1 VTVVLSMLCA
11 DGIVIASDSQITEGD
26 RAVSYPAQKL
36 HQLGDGAAWGGS
48 GARSVLLDLEKDFA
62 SSSAAIL
69 EADDIGHALQERV
82 IPVLRHHYDNFIA
95 DVPGEEGA
103 GGPSAYVLAAGYSKG
118 EPFIVEI
125 NPHGMVS
132 RYEDIGFHAIGSGAP
147 MAQQAGVLLAHFQM
161 SEREVDFG
169 VIAVLRVLEALELTS
184 PSVGDPF
191 SVARIT
197 PEGVERLDEDQL
209 ERAHKDLQRW
219 EQLEHEALDGLFD

>member
-11 DGIVIASDSQITEGD
+11 DGIVIGSDSQITEGD

-36 HQLGDGAAWGGS
+36 HPLGDHAAWGGS

-62 SSSAAIL
+62 GSAAAIL

-82 IPVLRHHYDNFIA
+82 LPVLQHHYEHFIA
-95 DVPGEEGA
+95 DVPGEEGG
-103 GGPSAYVLAAGYSKG
+103 GGPSAYVLVAGYTG
-118 EPFIVEI
+118 DDPFIVEI

-147 MAQQAGVLLAHFQM
+147 MAQQAGVLLAHFRM
-161 SEREVDFG
+161 TERSVDHG
-169 VIAVLRVLEALELTS
+169 VLAALRVLRALDLTS

-197 PEGVERLDEDQL
+197 PDGAEHLDEEQL
-209 ERAHKDLQRW
+209 EEAGERLQRW
-219 EQLEHEALDGLFD
+219 EELEQRALDELFD

>member
-36 HQLGDGAAWGGS
+36 HPLGDGAAWGGS
-48 GARSVLLDLEKDFA
+48 GARSVLLDLQKDFE

-103 GGPSAYVLAAGYSKG
+103 GGPSAYVLAAGYSRG

-191 SVARIT
+191 SVAKIT
-197 PEGVERLDEDQL
+197 PEGAEHLDEDQL
-209 ERAHKDLQRW
+209 EQARKDLQRW
-219 EQLEHEALDGLFD
+219 EQLEQEAMDGLFD